1 MSHLRVKSGLR
12 SGFRLSTLA
21 LSIGL
26 SLISPHGFALEALND
41 EGLAES
47 TGEGI
52 AFLPEDFSMQFN
64 GADNTTGTGYI
75 RLIPV
80 GPLTQASQD
89 TNKDGLVNASD
100 HSVGK
105 ADIYLYGLALSQSN
119 NNYGSSRTNL
129 NSRFDRNI
137 TSWGN
142 AANPWLLKVGT
153 EKDVPDFSAPSADST
168 TKGDVSYIMLEAPL
182 YSTKNVA
189 DLSPA
194 EQSAYNLKLGL
205 WADAFVR
212 DPSKIEGDA
221 AQFNL
226 GENYGGAS
234 DSTRANRLRLQA
246 VWDGFSLNGSNL
258 KMFQTLGGVTATE
271 VTQGLSKTYNN
282 TLGISAV
289 MRLNGGDGQNLRA
302 SYTDPNNTS
311 GPMISS
317 GNNAIRTLGAWQLSD
332 VNTYGCG
339 DASTNYTSLACE
351 YRFRSR
357 SVQDQL
363 NSASTWKA
371 PSASSVLRLSTREAT
386 GASNG
391 QMLKTPAIDGT
402 NPTFDAS
409 EGIYMYNPNINLVLG
424 STYQPL
430 TFGTDGQNITLE
442 IARIP
447 NKASIY
453 KQIYTAYA
461 GATGNLT
468 ASQIAEYKG
477 STCNIYQCGTSTVT
491 GYQGSNATHSSITI
505 GSTVYNS
512 TTNTIEAYKGL
523 SAVGISFGILQDNT
537 VAAGTGT
544 KNYTQWQDQQR
555 QARTRF
561 FNWSDAYEVAR
572 DGVGDSADEYDPY
585 TGAQDCSGLSGLGGC
600 NRTAQNND
608 TTQTLGSKSIF
619 VSKGY
624 HRDWIYRTTGNADN
638 PGFFNPSADAE
649 NTANGAYTNPEIA
662 LCTGNG
668 NTKCDT
674 STTARDYTNIGAKAA
689 NLSWTT
695 RTGATANQ
703 PNWMDST
710 NTSALIRGVTLDN
723 IPAVTT
729 INTSP
734 KNNFGSAVIDGLL
747 IQHMKITTKGL

>member
-26 SLISPHGFALEALND
+26 SLISPHGFALEALDD

-52 AFLPEDFSMQFN
+52 AVLPENFSMQFN
-64 GADNTTGTGYI
+64 GADNTVGTGYI

-80 GPLTQASQD
+80 GPLTNASQD
-89 TNKDGLVNASD
+89 TNKDNVVNTSD

-119 NNYGSSRTNL
+119 TDYGSARNL
-129 NSRFDRNI
+129 GSNTGTNSRFDRLI
-137 TSWGN
+137 TSWGS
-142 AANPWLLKVGT
+142 AANPWLLKVAT
-153 EKDVPDFSAPSADST
+153 EKDVPDFSASSPASI

-182 YSTKNVA
+182 YSTNVA
-189 DLSPA
+189 NLSA
-194 EQSAYNLKLGL
+194 EEKSAYNLKLGL

-221 AQFNL
+221 VQFNL

-234 DSTRANRLRLQA
+234 DAARANRLRLQA
-246 VWDGFSLNGSNL
+246 VWDGFSINGSNL
-258 KMFQTLGGVTATE
+258 KMFQTLGGVGATE
-271 VTQGLSKTYNN
+271 VTQGLNKTYNN
-282 TLGISAV
+282 TLGMSALI
-289 MRLNGGDGQNLRA
+289 RLNGGDSQNLRA
-302 SYTDPNNTS
+302 SYTDPNNPS
-311 GPMISS
+311 GPMISA
-317 GNNAIRTLGAWQLSD
+317 GDNAIRTTGAWNMSD
-332 VNTYGCG
+332 TTTYGCG
-339 DASTNYTSLACE
+339 DASLNFTSSACE

-357 SVQDQL
+357 SVQDQF

-402 NPTFDAS
+402 NPVFDAS

-461 GATGNLT
+461 GATGTLT

-477 STCNIYQCGTSTVT
+477 STCNIYQCGTSTVA

-505 GSTVYNS
+505 GSTVYNAL
-512 TTNTIEAYKGL
+512 TNTMEAYKGL

-555 QARTRF
+555 QARTRY
-561 FNWSDAYEVAR
+561 FNWTDAYRVVR
-572 DGVGDSADEYDPY
+572 TGDPFNDEQKYDPY
-585 TGAQDCSGLSGLGGC
+585 TGAQDCTNGFFGSNC
-600 NRTAQNND
+600 NRTANNNG
-608 TTQTLGSKSIF
+608 TTQTLGSKS
-619 VSKGY
+619 VLVPKGY
-624 HRDWIYRTTGNADN
+624 HLDWIYRTVGNADN
-638 PGFFNPSADAE
+638 ATFGD
-649 NTANGAYTNPEIA
+649 TGGAYTDTQIA
-662 LCTGNG
+662 AGN
-668 NTKCDT
+668 DT
-674 STTARDYTNIGAKAA
+674 STTDRDYTNRAA
-689 NLSWTT
+689 QSSNISWSA
-695 RTGATANQ
+695 TGRA
-703 PNWMDST
+703 PNWADST

-723 IPAVTT
+723 IPAAST

>member
-1 MSHLRVKSGLR
+1 MSHLSVKSGLQ

-26 SLISPHGFALEALND
+26 SLMSSHGFALEALDD
-41 EGLAES
+41 EGLAGS

-52 AFLPEDFSMQFN
+52 AMLPENFSMQFN
-64 GADNTTGTGYI
+64 GADDTVGTGYI

-80 GPLTQASQD
+80 GPLTSASQD
-89 TNKDGLVNASD
+89 TNKDNVVNSSD

-119 NNYGSSRTNL
+119 ADYGTARAIGSNTGT
-129 NSRFDRNI
+129 NSRFDRKI
-137 TSWGN
+137 TSWGS
-142 AANPWLLKVGT
+142 AENPWLLKVAT
-153 EKDVPDFSAPSADST
+153 EKDVPDFASSSPTSQS
-168 TKGDVSYIMLEAPL
+168 KGDVSYIMLEAPL
-182 YSTKNVA
+182 YSTNVA
-189 DLSPA
+189 ALTPA
-194 EQSAYNLKLGL
+194 EKSAYNLKLGL
-205 WADAFVR
+205 WLDAFVR
-212 DPSKIEGDA
+212 DPSKAEGDV

-226 GENYGGAS
+226 GETYGGAS

-246 VWDGFSLNGSNL
+246 VWDGFSINGSNL
-258 KMFQTLGGVTATE
+258 KMFQTLGGVGNTE

-282 TLGISAV
+282 TLGMSALV
-289 MRLNGGDGQNLRA
+289 RLNGGDSQNLRA
-302 SYTDPNNTS
+302 TYTDPNNPS

-317 GNNAIRTLGAWQLSD
+317 GDNAIRTLGAWNMSD
-332 VNTYGCG
+332 TTTYGCG
-339 DASTNYTSLACE
+339 DASLNFSSSACE

-430 TFGTDGQNITLE
+430 TFGTDGKNITLE

-447 NKASIY
+447 NKETIY

-468 ASQIAEYKG
+468 ATQIAEYKG
-477 STCNIYQCGTSTVT
+477 STCNIYRCGTSTVT

-505 GSTVYNS
+505 GSTVYNAL
-512 TTNTIEAYKGL
+512 TNTMEAYKGL

-537 VAAGTGT
+537 VAAGTGS

-555 QARTRF
+555 QARIRYFDWT
-561 FNWSDAYEVAR
+561 DAYRVVR
-572 DGVGDSADEYDPY
+572 TGDPFNDEQKYDPY
-585 TGAQDCSGLSGLGGC
+585 TGAQDCTNGFFGSNC
-600 NRTAQNND
+600 NRTANNNG
-608 TTQTLGSKSIF
+608 TTQTLGSKTVF
-619 VSKGY
+619 VQKGY
-624 HRDWIYRTTGNADN
+624 HLDWIYRTNGNADN
-638 PGFFNPSADAE
+638 ATFGDSA
-649 NTANGAYTNPEIA
+649 GAYTDAQIA
-662 LCTGNG
+662 AGN
-668 NTKCDT
+668 DT
-674 STTARDYTNIGAKAA
+674 STTDRNYTNRAAQAA
-689 NLSWTT
+689 NISWSA
-695 RTGATANQ
+695 TGRA
-703 PNWMDST
+703 PNWADST
-710 NTSALIRGVTLDN
+710 STSAIIRGVTLDN
-723 IPAVTT
+723 IPTT
-729 INTSP
+729 ANINTSP